1 MIAHHAA
8 RIRNVPAIVVSAV
21 FALSVFG
28 VSESVRAD
36 AKLWQVTASE
46 HNLIRVD
53 TGNVI
58 RTAFERDDFFGINV
72 NYLSFQRQIWDENN
86 GVIRGDIEEH
96 LGKMAGVR
104 YRYPGGMVANGYNWK
119 GAVGAVKDRQKH
131 KNFYGKDLTKPIF
144 GLDEYLDL
152 MDRVGGRFWYV
163 LNLVGL
169 DPANPFEQSS
179 AAEVAASNAELVSYL
194 LENERYESD
203 THYFQLGNELD
214 RSKHEWTY
222 DNYISQSRA
231 TMDAIKKVDPS
242 AKFVA
247 FLRAFAYNYR
257 KDKSRG
263 KSSPEELMKTVL
275 TALPEIEDYS
285 LMQYY
290 DSTRTDGKS
299 WSIPFWAQR
308 IARTIDNYRA
318 LKGGAA
324 PRVWITEHARQASTN
339 KPGSD
344 DSYIVTSNLGG
355 AMSSA
360 DYLSMLVQIP
370 EVAGAFWHGL
380 NAGPWRLFD
389 ANVDKN
395 DLSPRPV
402 YTGLNL
408 LRDASLSQAYA
419 THVNSRNDSG
429 YHGGYDIRA
438 TAFGD
443 ADGTLSMWIVNRN
456 TAKTKVDVEIADWA
470 KSAATITH
478 RFMAGREG
486 VSPDDPANTLDIE
499 LQGTILNSKFS
510 DSGRLTLELPPA
522 SISTYTFKRG
532 G

>member
-8 RIRNVPAIVVSAV
+8 RFRTVFTIAVSAV
-21 FALSVFG
+21 TAIAIYS
-28 VSESVRAD
+28 VSETVRAD
-36 AKLWQVTASE
+36 DKLWQVASSGQ
-46 HNLIRVD
+46 NLIKVD
-53 TGNVI
+53 TDNVI
-58 RTAFERDDFFGINV
+58 RSSFDRDDFFSINV
-72 NYLSFQRQIWDENN
+72 NYLSFQRQLWDENN
-86 GVIRGDIEEH
+86 SVIRGDIEDH

-119 GAVGAVKDRQKH
+119 GAIGSTNKRLKH
-131 KNFYGKDLTKPIF
+131 KNFYGKDLTRPAF

-152 MDRVGGRFWYV
+152 MDRVGGRYWYV

-169 DPANPFEQSS
+169 DPSKPFEQSP
-179 AAEVAASNAELVSYL
+179 AEQVAASNAELVEYL
-194 LENERYESD
+194 LQNERYESD

-222 DNYISQSRA
+222 ENYINQSRA

-257 KDKSRG
+257 QDKSRG
-263 KSSPEELMKTVL
+263 KSTPEELMKEVL

-299 WSIPFWAQR
+299 WSIPFWAQK
-308 IARTIDNYRA
+308 IVKTIDSYRA
-318 LKGGAA
+318 LKDGAA
-324 PRVWITEHARQASTN
+324 PRVWITEHARQSSTN

-380 NAGPWRLFD
+380 NAGPWRMFD

-408 LRDASLSQAYA
+408 LRDASLPLAYA
-419 THVNSRNDSG
+419 TEISSRNDSG

-438 TAFGD
+438 ATFGD
-443 ADGTLSMWIVNRN
+443 TDGQLSMWVVNRN
-456 TAKTKVDVEIADWA
+456 PAKTKVDIEITGWA
-470 KSAATITH
+470 NGDASITH
-478 RFMAGREG
+478 KYMAGREG
-486 VSPDDPANTLDIE
+486 VSPDDPANALDIE
-499 LQGTILNSKFS
+499 LEGTIIKGKFS
-510 DSGRLTLELPPA
+510 NTGRLTLELPPA
-522 SISTYTFKRG
+522 SISTYQFTKG